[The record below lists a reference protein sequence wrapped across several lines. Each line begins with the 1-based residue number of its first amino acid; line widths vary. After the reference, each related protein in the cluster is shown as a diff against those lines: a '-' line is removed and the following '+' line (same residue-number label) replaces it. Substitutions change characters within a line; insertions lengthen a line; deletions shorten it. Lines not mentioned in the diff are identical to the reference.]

1 MLYRILN
8 LTYKEFLQVSRDWM
22 LALVLVVAPVLQLS
36 LLASNTGSSVKNL
49 PLVVLDLDHSRTSRE
64 IATALDNM
72 TELRLVRY
80 ASSLQDV
87 YQLLDMGQADVA
99 VILPNN
105 LGRDLA
111 GGTQTAQIQIIVSGT
126 NNVAGSTGLAAAQGA
141 VSRYLASRLMPAGA
155 TAASLSFRTDVRYNP
170 TLNSRNYSIPAMIGT
185 IVFELVLTIAAQAL
199 TRERETGT
207 LEQLI
212 IMPFQRIELIIGKA
226 IPPLVITLADFGAM
240 LWVAVNVFHVPMRGS
255 LPLLLGL
262 TSLFMVAEVNWGM
275 LISTLARTQQQAIL
289 FVFVEAI
296 FDMTFSGFL
305 VSVDNLPPLLK
316 GISAVIP
323 LRYYL
328 VIIRSVMLKGAG
340 LDVLW
345 PQAAALAGLAIA
357 IGTIAILNV
366 GRRLD

>member
-1 MLYRILN
+1 
-8 LTYKEFLQVSRDWM
+8 V
-22 LALVLVVAPVLQLS
+22 
-36 LLASNTGSSVKNL
+36 
-49 PLVVLDLDHSRTSRE
+49 
-64 IATALDNM
+64 TALDNM
-72 TELRLVRY
+72 DELRLIQY
-80 ASSLQDV
+80 AQSLAEV
-87 YQLLDMGQADVA
+87 YQLINLGKADVA

-105 LGRDLA
+105 LERDLA
-111 GGTQTAQIQIIVSGT
+111 GGTATAQIQIIVSGT
-126 NNVAGSTGLAAAQGA
+126 NNLAGSTGLAAAQGA
-141 VSRYLASRLMPAGA
+141 ISRYVANRLSPTGRTASNIN
-155 TAASLSFRTDVRYNP
+155 FRTDVQYNP
-170 TLNSRNYSIPAMIGT
+170 TLNSRNYSIPAMMGT
-185 IVFELVLTIAAQAL
+185 IVFELVLVMAAQAF

-212 IMPFQRIELIIGKA
+212 IMPFRRIELIIGKA
-226 IPPLVITLADFGAM
+226 IPPLVIMLVDFCGM
-240 LWVAVNVFHVPMRGS
+240 LWVGIHVFNVPMRGS

-262 TSLFMVAEVNWGM
+262 TTLFMVAEVNWGM
-275 LISTLARTQQQAIL
+275 LISTVTRTQQQAIL

-328 VIIRSVMLKGAG
+328 TIVRSIMLKGAG

-345 PQAAALAGLAIA
+345 PQAAALVGLSVAVGIL
-357 IGTIAILNV
+357 AILNV

>member
-22 LALVLVVAPVLQLS
+22 LVIVLVAAPVLELS
-36 LLASNTGSSVKNL
+36 LLASNTGTSVKNL
-49 PLVVLDLDHSRTSRE
+49 PLVVLDLDHSQASRD
-64 IATALDNM
+64 IATALDN
-72 TELRLVRY
+72 TAELSLIKY
-80 ASSLQDV
+80 ATSLADV
-87 YQLLDMGQADVA
+87 YQLVDLGTAEVA
-99 VILPNN
+99 VILPND
-105 LGRDLA
+105 LERDLT

-126 NNVAGSTGLAAAQGA
+126 NSVAGSTGLAAAEGA
-141 VSRYLASRLMPAGA
+141 VSRYVASRLTPAGA
-155 TAASLSFRTDVRYNP
+155 RAASLNFRTDVLYNP

-185 IVFELVLTIAAQAL
+185 IVFELVLVISAQAL
-199 TRERETGT
+199 TRERESGT

-226 IPPLVITLADFGAM
+226 IPPLVITLVDFAGM
-240 LWVAVNVFHVPMRGS
+240 LWVGVNVFHVPMRGS
-255 LPLLLGL
+255 LPLLMGL
-262 TSLFMVAEVNWGM
+262 TTLFMTAEVNWGM

-305 VSVDNLPPLLK
+305 VSVDNLPPLLR

-340 LDVLW
+340 MDVLW
-345 PQAAALAGLAIA
+345 PQAAALAGLAIVIGA
-357 IGTIAILNV
+357 IAMLNV